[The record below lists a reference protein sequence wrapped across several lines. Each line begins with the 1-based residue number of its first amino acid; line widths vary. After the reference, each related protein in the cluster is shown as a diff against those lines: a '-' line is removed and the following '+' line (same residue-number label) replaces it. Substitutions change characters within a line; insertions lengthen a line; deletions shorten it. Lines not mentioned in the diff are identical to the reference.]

1 MKPAIQLGK
10 CLLLVAACTMS
21 MLAQAQTWPTK
32 PIRLV
37 VPLSAGGGTDQIARM
52 LATRLSESLGQ
63 QIFID
68 NRPGAGGNVGSDH
81 VAKSPT
87 DGYTLL
93 VGTSASHATNVSLYG
108 SKMPYDAVKDFTP
121 ITLIGYTPL
130 ILMAHPS
137 LGVESVKDL
146 IARARATPGAINYGS
161 SGNGTASQLGME
173 YIKRQADINIVHIPY
188 KGAGQATQ
196 DLLAGHVSVQFDS
209 VPAALPLVRS
219 GKLKALGVTSL
230 KRMSIAPEIP
240 PIADTLAGFEYTA
253 WIGFFGPANMP
264 PAVTLRLNTELV
276 RILGLPD
283 VRAQLAASGFDAS
296 PTSPDDFSNIIK
308 ADIVK
313 LGKIVA
319 ASGAKLD

>member
-1 MKPAIQLGK
+1 MKLGQ
-10 CLLLVAACTMS
+10 CFLLVAACAMTM
-21 MLAQAQTWPTK
+21 LVQAQTWPTK

-52 LATRLSESLGQ
+52 LATRLSDSLGQ

-68 NRPGAGGNVGSDH
+68 NRPGAGGNVGSDY
-81 VAKSPT
+81 VAKSAS

-93 VGTSASHATNVSLYG
+93 VGTSATHASNVSLYG

-146 IARARATPGAINYGS
+146 ITRARATPGAINYGS
-161 SGNGTASQLGME
+161 SGNGTASQLSME
-173 YIKRQADINIVHIPY
+173 YIKRQADINIVHVPY
-188 KGAGQATQ
+188 RGAGQATQ

-219 GKLKALGVTSL
+219 GKLKALGITSL

-240 PIADTLAGFEYTA
+240 PIADTLPGFEYTA
-253 WIGFFGPANMP
+253 WIGFLGPANMP
-264 PAVTLRLNTELV
+264 PAVTQRLNTELV

-283 VRAQLAASGFDAS
+283 VRAQLASSGFEAS
-296 PTSPDDFSNIIK
+296 PTSPEDFSTLIK
-308 ADIVK
+308 ADIIK
-313 LGKIVA
+313 LAKIVT

>member
-1 MKPAIQLGK
+1 MKPVIKLGK
-10 CLLLVAACTMS
+10 YLLLLAAFALP
-21 MLAQAQTWPTK
+21 MLVQSQTWPTR

-52 LATRLSESLGQ
+52 LALRLSDSLGQ
-63 QIFID
+63 QVFID
-68 NRPGAGGNVGSDH
+68 NRPGAGGNIGSDH
-81 VAKSPT
+81 VAKSPA

-93 VGTSASHATNVSLYG
+93 VGTSATHATNVSLYG

-121 ITLIGYTPL
+121 ISLIGYTPL

-137 LGVESVKDL
+137 LNVDLVKDL
-146 IARARATPGAINYGS
+146 IARARANPGAINYGS

-173 YIKRQADINIVHIPY
+173 YIKRQADINIVHVPY

-230 KRMSIAPEIP
+230 KRLAIAPEIP
-240 PIADTLAGFEYTA
+240 PIADTLPGFEYTA
-253 WIGFFGPANMP
+253 WIGILGPANMP
-264 PAVTLRLNTELV
+264 PSVTKRLNTELV

-283 VRAQLAASGFDAS
+283 VRSQLAASGFDAA
-296 PTSPDDFSNIIK
+296 PTSPEDFSSLIK